1 MNAEITLL
9 AASFALG
16 TIAGTLY
23 FGGLWLTVR
32 HIAAARRPQLQL
44 AISFILRTSVLLA
57 IFYSLTDQGAAAL
70 IAAMAGLLLSR
81 QLWLLGKGRI
91 RPARG

>member
-1 MNAEITLL
+1 MNNEIALI

-16 TIAGTLY
+16 ALAGTLY
-23 FGGLWLTVR
+23 FGGLWLTLR
-32 HIAAARRPQLQL
+32 RIGEAKRPQLRL
-44 AISFILRTSVLLA
+44 ALSFILRMSLLLA
-57 IFYSLTDQGAAAL
+57 LFYSLTGQGAIAMF
-70 IAAMAGLLLSR
+70 AAMAGLLIAR

>member
-1 MNAEITLL
+1 MTAEVALI

-16 TIAGTLY
+16 AVAGTLY

-32 HIAAARRPQLQL
+32 HIAAARRPRLRL
-44 AISFILRTSVLLA
+44 TLSFLLRMGALLA
-57 IFYSLTDQGAAAL
+57 IFYSLTDQGFPAMV
-70 IAAMAGLLLSR
+70 AAMAGLLAAR